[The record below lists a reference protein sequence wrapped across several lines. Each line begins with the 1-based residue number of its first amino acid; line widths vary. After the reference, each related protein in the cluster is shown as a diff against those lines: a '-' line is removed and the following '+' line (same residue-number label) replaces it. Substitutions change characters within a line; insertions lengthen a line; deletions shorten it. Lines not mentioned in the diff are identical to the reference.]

1 MRLDMR
7 HKAKGQSLVE
17 MALMLPLFLV
27 VIFGIIDM
35 GYYIYGFSTIYNA
48 ARNASD
54 VAAEIP
60 PYPSKLNTPSDDCV
74 KRVRD
79 TVTESTGILG
89 DFNTS
94 GSIQISFPTNKRA
107 LGEPIQVRVEYRIS
121 PLTPLFQLVPI
132 GDEQGRMTVIVEA
145 RRSIETLGNGPVTT
159 RNPNGIVCRS

>member
-1 MRLDMR
+1 MR

-54 VAAEIP
+54 VAAELP
-60 PYPSKLNTPSDDCV
+60 PYPSKLNTPTDDCV

-107 LGEPIQVRVEYRIS
+107 LGEPIQVRVEYRIT
-121 PLTPLFQLVPI
+121 PLTPLFQLVRI

-145 RRSIETLGNGPVTT
+145 RRSIETLGNGPVTA